1 MDAMLLYGETPNLH
15 MHTMKVLVV
24 HPDDPDAAFCFDT
37 FRQTVADRLHLLDP
51 LRFKLQAVPWQLHH
65 PIWLED
71 CEVDLDYHLRVVRV
85 PSPGGRRELNQV
97 IGDIASTPLDRS
109 RPLWEFY
116 FAEGMADN
124 LYALIGKVHHALA
137 DGVASAT

>member
-1 MDAMLLYGETPNLH
+1 
-15 MHTMKVLVV
+15 MHTLKVLVVHPV
-24 HPDDPDAAFCFDT
+24 HPDDPDAAFTFDT

-51 LRFKLQAVPWQLHH
+51 LRFKLQGIPWRLHH

-124 LYALIGKVHHALA
+124 RYALIGKVHHALA
-137 DGVASAT
+137 DGVASATLMARFM